1 MININMSDEQKIVYV
16 EVSGYITSNDAKNF
30 LNNYKKITRNIK
42 TSQYKLVVTPSVFE
56 CEDNEDIRSICM
68 YFFKNGYKKM
78 YLVDPDNYIMKN
90 MNLGKIEQKFFNKSV
105 KVIASVNDV
114 R

>member
-1 MININMSDEQKIVYV
+1 MININMSDVQKIVYV

-42 TSQYKLVVTPSVFE
+42 PSQYKLVVTPSVFE
-56 CEDNEDIRSICM
+56 CENNEDIRSICM
-68 YFFKNGYKKM
+68 YFLKNGYKKM
-78 YLVDPDNYIMKN
+78 YLVDPDNYIVGN

>member
-1 MININMSDEQKIVYV
+1 MINVNMSDEQKIVYV

>member
-1 MININMSDEQKIVYV
+1 MININMSDAQKIVYV

-30 LNNYKKITRNIK
+30 LNNYKKITKNIK
-42 TSQYKLVVTPSVFE
+42 TSQYKLVVTPYEFE

-78 YLVDPDNYIMKN
+78 YLVDPDNYIMAN

-105 KVIASVNDV
+105 KVIATVNDV

>member
-1 MININMSDEQKIVYV
+1 MININMSDAQKIVYV

-30 LNNYKKITRNIK
+30 LNNYKKMTRNIK
-42 TSQYKLVVTPSVFE
+42 PSQYKLVVTPSVFE
-56 CEDNEDIRSICM
+56 CENNEDIRSICM
-68 YFFKNGYKKM
+68 YFLKNGYKKM
-78 YLVDPDNYIMKN
+78 YLVDPDKYIVGN

>member
-1 MININMSDEQKIVYV
+1 MINVNISDAQKIVYV
-16 EVSGYITSNDAKNF
+16 EVSGYITSNDAQNF
-30 LNNYKKITRNIK
+30 LNNYKKMMRNIK
-42 TSQYKLVVTPSVFE
+42 PSQYKLVVTPSVFE

-68 YFFKNGYKKM
+68 YFFKNSYKKM
-78 YLVDPDNYIMKN
+78 YLVDPGNYIMQN

-105 KVIASVNDV
+105 KVIASVNDI